1 MSTRRWMEAPAQRP
15 PVLSAVV
22 CAYRDEATIL
32 RAVQSLN
39 EQECDD
45 LFEIVVATSGG
56 DRTAEVVRAS
66 YPDVRV
72 LESPTRLLPG
82 GTRNLGISGARGEI
96 IAFLEADC
104 VATPGWVRSRIAL
117 HRAGHGAV
125 ASAVTSDPRGGVA
138 ARAWVLLVH
147 AARLPGHHPGPA
159 DRYRAY
165 GLSFTRD
172 LLERAGPFDEMLRTD
187 EDTLMAERLQ
197 ELGVVMWFD
206 PAVCIEHIGPTR
218 LLRLVKDQF
227 RRGIL
232 SSWWEILFLPP
243 GRLRLRLQRAR
254 WATTFFVFLRSFSR
268 LGKRVSWTASEVR
281 NVDSGSGGQAAGTLV
296 AVALGLIAHQIG
308 WILDQL
314 RAVSSS
320 PTAHRRQLPPPTGVR
335 RRLATTGERVVAL
348 TFDGVTRAHTG
359 EILGV
364 LADHQVSGAFFVSG
378 ATAEAEFETVRHIAV
393 AGHLVGGGG
402 WDRALAGLSAEEVV
416 SDVARGKTVLEEI
429 TGEPVRHVRP
439 KGGQYDLVVTTALDE
454 MGLACWLW
462 TDHPRVAGIEF
473 DFDQILDA
481 TLGGLVPGAVI
492 ALPGAGADAR
502 RTAGLL
508 PALIE
513 GCRGRGFRFAT
524 LDEYGGMPFVG
535 RSRPRPTV
543 LSPEQPTTVERAG
556 LRSTL

>member
-1 MSTRRWMEAPAQRP
+1 MNTRRRMEAPP
-15 PVLSAVV
+15 EHSPVLSVIV
-22 CAYRDEATIL
+22 CGYRNEATIL
-32 RAVQSLN
+32 RAVQSLHD
-39 EQECDD
+39 QECEEH
-45 LFEIVVATSGG
+45 FEIVVATSGG
-56 DRTAEVVRAS
+56 DRTAELVRAS
-66 YPDVRV
+66 YPHVGV

-104 VATPGWVRSRIAL
+104 EATPGWVRSRIAL
-117 HRAGHGAV
+117 HRSGHGAV
-125 ASAVTSDPRGGVA
+125 ASAVTNDPRGGVA
-138 ARAWVLLVH
+138 ARAWILLVH
-147 AARLPGHHPGPA
+147 AARLPGHEPGPA
-159 DRYRAY
+159 DRDRAY

-197 ELGVVMWFD
+197 ELGVVIWFD

-218 LLRLVKDQF
+218 LRRLVKDQF

-243 GRLRLRLQRAR
+243 GRIRLLLQRAR
-254 WATTFFVFLRSFSR
+254 WASTFFVFLRSFSR
-268 LGKRVSWTASEVR
+268 LGKRVSWTASEIR
-281 NVDSGSGGQAAGTLV
+281 NVDAGSRGQAAGTMA
-296 AVALGLIAHQIG
+296 AVALGLVVHQIG

-314 RAVSSS
+314 RVVSPSR
-320 PTAHRRQLPPPTGVR
+320 TAHSRELPPPTGVR

-359 EILGV
+359 EILEV
-364 LADHQVSGAFFVSG
+364 LADQQVPGAFFVSG
-378 ATAEAEFETVRHIAV
+378 ATAKTELETVRHIAV
-393 AGHLVGGGG
+393 AGHVVGGAG
-402 WDRALAGLSAEEVV
+402 WDRPLAGLSAEEVM
-416 SDVARGKTVLEEI
+416 SEVARGKTVLEEI
-429 TGEPVRHVRP
+429 TGEPVHHVRP
-439 KGGQYDLVVTTALDE
+439 MGGQYDLGVTAALDE

-462 TDHPRVAGIEF
+462 TGHPRVAGIEF
-473 DFDQILDA
+473 DFDLILDA
-481 TLGGLVPGAVI
+481 TLGGLVPGTVI
-492 ALPGAGADAR
+492 ALHGAGADAR

-513 GCRGRGFRFAT
+513 GCRDRGFRFAT

-556 LRSTL
+556 LRSAL